1 MVTVQVQEKWKVGQ
15 ILKFW
20 PTLKMSCK
28 YTITFCK
35 LQWAEVARGQ
45 ICPHNFVKDLIWV
58 ESSGIL
64 TLKSDTPGRH
74 SLTLRNDLPTGKT
87 AWSLKS
93 IVTVKLGHHLPFA
106 SCRVLIFSRTAQFPC
121 QPWGTLFG
129 SLCSAVR
136 TPTLSNCICYL

>member
-1 MVTVQVQEKWKVGQ
+1 MVTVWVQEKVEQ

-20 PTLKMSCK
+20 PTSKMSCK

-35 LQWAEVARGQ
+35 LQWAEVARQQ

-58 ESSGIL
+58 ESSWIL
-64 TLKSDTPGRH
+64 TFKSDTPGQH
-74 SLTLRNDLPTGKT
+74 SLTLHNDLPTGKT
-87 AWSLKS
+87 AWALKS
-93 IVTVKLGHHLPFA
+93 IVTVKLGHQMPFG
-106 SCRVLIFSRTAQFPC
+106 SCRVPIFSWTAQFLC
-121 QPWGTLFG
+121 QPWGTLFS